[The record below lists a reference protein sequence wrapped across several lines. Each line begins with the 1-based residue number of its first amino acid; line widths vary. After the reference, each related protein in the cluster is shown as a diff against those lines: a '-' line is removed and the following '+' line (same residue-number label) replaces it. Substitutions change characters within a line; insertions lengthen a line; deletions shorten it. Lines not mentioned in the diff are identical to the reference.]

1 MIQENA
7 NKILKSLPEG
17 VSLVAAAKQR
27 STSEIEEAISAG
39 VSIIGENY
47 IQEARRKFDILGN
60 KVKWHFIGHL
70 QKNKIKPAA
79 VIFDMI
85 ETIDSIELAKL
96 LDDECERIKKVMP
109 ILIEVNSAAESQ
121 KTGVIPER
129 VEELIDKVS
138 GLRNIRLSGLMT
150 MGPWLSEAEAL
161 RPYFKTNKE
170 LFDKIS
176 NRFTDKNSWKYLS
189 MGMSSS
195 YITAI
200 QEGATMVRVGEAI
213 FGPRKKKDS

>member
-1 MIQENA
+1 MIRENA

-27 STSEIEEAISAG
+27 SASEIEEAISAG

-85 ETIDSIELAKL
+85 ETIDSIELAKF

-138 GLRNIRLSGLMT
+138 GLKNIRLSGLMT
-150 MGPWLSEAEAL
+150 MGPWLSDQEAL
-161 RPYFKTNKE
+161 RPYFKKTKE

-176 NRFTDKNSWKYLS
+176 NRLSDKNSWKYLS

-195 YITAI
+195 YITAT

-213 FGPRKKKDS
+213 FGPRKKKNS